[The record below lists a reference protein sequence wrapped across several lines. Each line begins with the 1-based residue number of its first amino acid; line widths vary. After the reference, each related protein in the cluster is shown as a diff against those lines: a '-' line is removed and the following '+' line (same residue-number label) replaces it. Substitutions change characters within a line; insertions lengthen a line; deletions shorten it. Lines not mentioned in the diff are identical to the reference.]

1 MALWKYIKSAFLNRW
16 NLLLFLGGM
25 GFAALSQPEVVAP
38 LVLAAEVTYLGLLGT
53 HPRFQKY
60 VDAQDAKAA
69 REGGTS
75 RAEENV
81 ERIVGALPQGFL
93 QRYEALRSR
102 CIELRQ
108 LARDIKDPGRPA
120 SDMPLE
126 EIQLAGLDR
135 LLWIFLRLLFT
146 RHSLDRFLEKTS
158 PEAVKAE
165 TRRIEE
171 QLARLAS
178 APDELRT
185 QRMRKALEDNLETC
199 KARLANLEK
208 ARDNHELLALEI
220 DRLENKIRSLS
231 ELAINRQEPDF
242 ISGQVDQVTASML
255 TTEKTMNEL
264 QFATGIDM
272 ADEAVPELVRR
283 PVVRAKE

>member
-1 MALWKYIKSAFLNRW
+1 MALWKYVKSAFLNRW
-16 NLLLFLGGM
+16 NLLLFVGGM
-25 GFAALSQPEVVAP
+25 GFAALSQPEVIAP
-38 LVLAAEVTYLGLLGT
+38 LVLAAEVAYLGLLGT
-53 HPRFQKY
+53 HPKFQRY
-60 VDAQDAKAA
+60 VDAQEAKSA
-69 REGGTS
+69 REGGTT

-81 ERIVGALPQGFL
+81 ERIVGALPQAIL

-102 CIELRQ
+102 CVELRQ
-108 LARDIKDPGRPA
+108 LALDIKDPGR
-120 SDMPLE
+120 SGTDMPLE
-126 EIQLAGLDR
+126 EVQLAGLDR

-165 TRRIEE
+165 VRRVEE
-171 QLARLAS
+171 RLERLAS
-178 APDELRT
+178 TPDDPQT

-208 ARDNHELLALEI
+208 ARDNHEILALEL

-242 ISGQVDQVTASML
+242 IAGQVDQVAASML
-255 TTEKTMNEL
+255 NTEKTMNDL
-264 QFATGIDM
+264 QFATGIEM
-272 ADEAVPELVRR
+272 GDEAVPELVRR
-283 PVVRAKE
+283 PMVSAKE

>member
-1 MALWKYIKSAFLNRW
+1 MVLWKYVKSAFLNRW
-16 NLLLFLGGM
+16 NLLLLMGGM

-38 LVLAAEVTYLGLLGT
+38 LVLAAEVAYVGLLGT
-53 HPRFQKY
+53 HPKFQRY
-60 VDAQDAKAA
+60 VDAQEAKSI

-75 RAEENV
+75 RAQENV
-81 ERIVGALPQGFL
+81 QRIVGTLPQAIL

-102 CIELRQ
+102 CVELRQ
-108 LARDIKDPGRPA
+108 LALDIKDPGRPDA
-120 SDMPLE
+120 EMPFDEL
-126 EIQLAGLDR
+126 QLAGLDR

-158 PEAVKAE
+158 PEDVKAE
-165 TRRIEE
+165 ARKIEE
-171 QLARLAS
+171 RLQRLAS
-178 APDELRT
+178 TPEDAQS

-199 KARLANLEK
+199 RARLSNLEK
-208 ARDNHELLALEI
+208 ARDNHEILALEI

-231 ELAINRQEPDF
+231 ELAINRQEPDY
-242 ISGQVDQVTASML
+242 ISGQVDQVAASML
-255 TTEKTMNEL
+255 STEKTMNEL

-272 ADEAVPELVRR
+272 GDEAVPELLRR

>member
-1 MALWKYIKSAFLNRW
+1 MAPWKYVKSAFLNRW

-38 LVLAAEVTYLGLLGT
+38 LILAAEVAYVGLLGT
-53 HPRFQKY
+53 HPKFQRY
-60 VDAQDAKAA
+60 VDAQEAKSI

-75 RAEENV
+75 GAEENV
-81 ERIVGALPQGFL
+81 QRIVRALPQDSL

-108 LARDIKDPGRPA
+108 LALDIKDPGRPA
-120 SDMPLE
+120 AEMPLDE
-126 EIQLAGLDR
+126 LQLAGLDR

-146 RHSLDRFLEKTS
+146 RHSLDSFLEKTS
-158 PEAVKAE
+158 PEQVKAE

-171 QLARLAS
+171 RLERLAS
-178 APDELRT
+178 TPEEPQS
-185 QRMRKALEDNLETC
+185 QRMRRALEDNLETC
-199 KARLANLEK
+199 RARLANLEK
-208 ARDNHELLALEI
+208 AHDNHEILALEI

-231 ELAINRQEPDF
+231 ELAINRQEPDY
-242 ISGQVDQVTASML
+242 ISGQVDQVAASML
-255 TTEKTMNEL
+255 NTEKTMNEL

-272 ADEAVPELVRR
+272 GDETVPELLRR
-283 PVVRAKE
+283 PVIRAKE

>member
-1 MALWKYIKSAFLNRW
+1 MALWKYVKSAFLNRW
-16 NLLLFLGGM
+16 NLLLFVGGM
-25 GFAALSQPEVVAP
+25 GFAALSQPEVIAP
-38 LVLAAEVTYLGLLGT
+38 LVLAAEVAYLGLLGT
-53 HPRFQKY
+53 HPKFQRY
-60 VDAQDAKAA
+60 VDAQEAKSA
-69 REGGTS
+69 REGGTT

-81 ERIVGALPQGFL
+81 ERIVGALPQAIL

-102 CIELRQ
+102 CVELRQ
-108 LARDIKDPGRPA
+108 LALDIKDPGR
-120 SDMPLE
+120 SGTDMPLE
-126 EIQLAGLDR
+126 EVQLAGLDR

-165 TRRIEE
+165 VRRVEE
-171 QLARLAS
+171 RLERLDS
-178 APDELRT
+178 TPDDPQT

-208 ARDNHELLALEI
+208 ARDNHEILALEL

-242 ISGQVDQVTASML
+242 IAGQVDQVAASML
-255 TTEKTMNEL
+255 NTEKTMNDL
-264 QFATGIDM
+264 QFATGIEM
-272 ADEAVPELVRR
+272 GDEAVPELVRR
-283 PVVRAKE
+283 PMVSAKE